1 MSYIINSNFF
11 SFFLIITLFH
21 QIITL
26 QEWWENTKV
35 PILNDT
41 NFHEIIGHNKYV
53 VVEFFTRTCI
63 YCRHLAPEYEK
74 FYESFLTKR
83 EDVSITKIE
92 CLNSKKTC
100 MDYGVF
106 AFPFIALY
114 FPESKKMKSVFKY
127 RRTSE
132 ELEKWVDII
141 APKKNLKQIDKEE
154 KKENLNENDNMTKI
168 GDYIIQQF
176 TDVKKDIIVIEK
188 FLNDNLNNISDI
200 IEKNDIEFYGDDDI
214 DVIEIKITP
223 FFIVKC
229 VGIFFFIRI
238 IIFFIK
244 NYLFK
249 YEPLPKNIHQKN

>member
-1 MSYIINSNFF
+1 
-11 SFFLIITLFH
+11 
-21 QIITL
+21 
-26 QEWWENTKV
+26 
-35 PILNDT
+35 
-41 NFHEIIGHNKYV
+41 
-53 VVEFFTRTCI
+53 
-63 YCRHLAPEYEK
+63 
-74 FYESFLTKR
+74 
-83 EDVSITKIE
+83 
-92 CLNSKKTC
+92 

-176 TDVKKDIIVIEK
+176 TDVKKDIIDIEK